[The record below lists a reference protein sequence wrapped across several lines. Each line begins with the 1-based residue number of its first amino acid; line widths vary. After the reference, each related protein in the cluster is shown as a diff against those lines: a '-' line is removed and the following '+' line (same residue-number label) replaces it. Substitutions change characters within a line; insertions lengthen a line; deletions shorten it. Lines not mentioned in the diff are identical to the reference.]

1 MTLGQIIN
9 WIISVDIIYLTT
21 IGFFIAIGVLFLI
34 TAIYSLIYDKAFRKK
49 YIGKLS
55 LAFIITVSLLIGLIY
70 ILIDME
76 LLII

>member
-1 MTLGQIIN
+1 MTLEQIIN

-21 IGFFIAIGVLFLI
+21 IGFFIAVGVLFLI

>member
-1 MTLGQIIN
+1 MTTDEIIN
-9 WIISVDIIYLTT
+9 WVMRIDIIYLTV

-55 LAFIITVSLLIGLIY
+55 LVFIISVSLLTGLIY
-70 ILIDME
+70 ILIRMR

>member
-55 LAFIITVSLLIGLIY
+55 LAFIITVSLLIGFIY
-70 ILIDME
+70 MLIDMD

>member
-1 MTLGQIIN
+1 MTIEQIIN
-9 WIISVDIIYLTT
+9 WIIGVDIIYLTT

-55 LAFIITVSLLIGLIY
+55 LAFIITVSFLISLIY
-70 ILIDME
+70 MLIDMG
-76 LLII
+76 LLIV